1 MPDPTS
7 QQVVGDDQ
15 DALDPRKLKGP
26 PTPEWLERKKRQ
38 LAQCRWRLK
47 PSVLLRVEEEGSLL
61 FDPDADS
68 LVPLNQTGT
77 ALLRWKPTG
86 IVYDEWCRALC
97 EHYPDIDASRIA
109 DDVLK
114 FMLLTCFFLE
124 LDHAEHT

>member
-68 LVPLNQTGT
+68 LVPLNQTD
-77 ALLRWKPTG
+77 RKS
-86 IVYDEWCRALC
+86 V
-97 EHYPDIDASRIA
+97 
-109 DDVLK
+109 V
-114 FMLLTCFFLE
+114 
-124 LDHAEHT
+124 